1 MFVLFGGNDINSGV
15 KEFKITNGAIL
26 LDVRTKEE
34 FEEGHIPNSINV
46 PLDEIQ
52 KIQEIAADKN
62 AKIFVYCYS
71 GARSADATR
80 KLNFLGYINAKNI
93 GGIANYNGEIER

>member
-1 MFVLFGGNDINSGV
+1 MFSFFGENDINSGV
-15 KEFKITNGAIL
+15 KEFKSTNGAIL

-46 PLDEIQ
+46 P
-52 KIQEIAADKN
+52 
-62 AKIFVYCYS
+62 KIFVYCYS